1 MYKIFTGTVSETTKE
16 MFLSVELGGTSFCED
31 CGSQRCPSAPPRLL
45 SGVRRRGQE
54 LNGQR
59 RIDLGSVR
67 RHPAGT
73 EVNRQLCAPP

>member
-1 MYKIFTGTVSETTKE
+1 MYKIFTGTVGDTTKE
-16 MFLSVELGGTSFCED
+16 TFLSVELGGFCED
-31 CGSQRCPSAPPRLL
+31 CGSQRCPSTPPSLL
-45 SGVRRRGQE
+45 SGVRLRGQE